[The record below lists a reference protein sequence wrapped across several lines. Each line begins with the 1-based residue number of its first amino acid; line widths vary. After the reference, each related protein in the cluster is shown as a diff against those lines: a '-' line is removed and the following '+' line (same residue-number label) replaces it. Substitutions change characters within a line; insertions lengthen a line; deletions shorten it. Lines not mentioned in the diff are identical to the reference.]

1 MAAIFQTIFSNA
13 SSRETVCIYYKVIEM
28 SFKQS
33 NCRETQ
39 ESSRVWLWQM
49 GKGVA
54 LLMALHIM
62 IHETNIGYVHSMG
75 PSDAYMRR

>member
-1 MAAIFQTIFSNA
+1 MHHHEKQCVFTC
-13 SSRETVCIYYKVIEM
+13 TDYKVIEM
-28 SFKQS
+28 CFKQS

-39 ESSRVWLWQM
+39 ESPCIWLWQM

-54 LLMALHIM
+54 LLMPLHIM
-62 IHETNIGYVHSMG
+62 IHETNIGYVNSMG